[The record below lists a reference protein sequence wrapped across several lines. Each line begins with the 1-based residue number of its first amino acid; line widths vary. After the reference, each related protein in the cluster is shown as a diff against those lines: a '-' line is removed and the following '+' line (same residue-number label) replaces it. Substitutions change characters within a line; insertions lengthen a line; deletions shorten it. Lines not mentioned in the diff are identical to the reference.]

1 MLTAS
6 AVVTKDMKAAPA
18 RKPVIHIAVVDSD
31 PLRFIGLR
39 SLFDE
44 EPDLDLTSA
53 TLEELPKLP
62 NVDLALL
69 GNRGSGTASVF
80 DVMASLKAARPDLRI
95 IVTGTG
101 ADDESILKA
110 LAAGAKGYVDEGA
123 SPSEFVQA
131 IRIVNQGSVWA
142 PRRVMSI
149 FIDRVTSSPGK
160 IFPAGRVE
168 FTEREKEVLALLVA
182 GRSNR
187 EIGQALQI
195 EERTVKAHVA
205 KLMRKVG
212 VQNRIALSVHAIT
225 HSLVSGEEEPQ

>member
-1 MLTAS
+1 MI
-6 AVVTKDMKAAPA
+6 KNMKAAPA
-18 RKPVIHIAVVDSD
+18 KKPMIHIAVVDSD

-39 SLFDE
+39 SLFDDQ
-44 EPDLDLTSA
+44 PDLDLVSS
-53 TLEELPKLP
+53 TLDEVPRMQ
-62 NVDLALL
+62 NVDLILL
-69 GNRGSGTASVF
+69 GNRSSGSGSVF
-80 DVMASLKAARPDLRI
+80 DVMAGLKAARPDIRI
-95 IVTGTG
+95 IVSGNG
-101 ADDESILKA
+101 VDDETILKA
-110 LAAGAKGYVDEGA
+110 LAGGAKGYVDEA
-123 SPSEFVQA
+123 ATAAEFVQA
-131 IRIVNQGSVWA
+131 IRVVHQGSVWA

-160 IFPAGRVE
+160 IFPAGRVD
-168 FTEREKEVLALLVA
+168 FTEREKEVLELLVA

-225 HSLVSGEEEPQ
+225 HSLVTSAR

>member
-1 MLTAS
+1 
-6 AVVTKDMKAAPA
+6 MKAAPA
-18 RKPVIHIAVVDSD
+18 KKPMIHIAVVDSD

-39 SLFDE
+39 SLFDD
-44 EPDLDLTSA
+44 EPDLELSAA
-53 TLEELPKLP
+53 TLEELPRLQ
-62 NVDLALL
+62 NVDLVLL
-69 GNRGSGTASVF
+69 GNRSSGGNSVF
-80 DVMASLKAARPDLRI
+80 DVMASLKAVRPDVRI

-101 ADDESILKA
+101 ADDEAILRA
-110 LAAGAKGYVDEGA
+110 LAAGAKGYVDEAA

-131 IRIVNQGSVWA
+131 IRVVNQGSVWA

-160 IFPAGRVE
+160 IFPAGRVT
-168 FTEREKEVLALLVA
+168 FTDREKEVLELLVA

-225 HSLVSGEEEPQ
+225 HSLVNSGK

>member
-1 MLTAS
+1 
-6 AVVTKDMKAAPA
+6 MKASPA
-18 RKPVIHIAVVDSD
+18 KKPVIHIAVVDSD

-39 SLFDE
+39 SLFDD
-44 EPDLDLTSA
+44 EPDLQLSAA
-53 TLEELPKLP
+53 TLEELPRLQD
-62 NVDLALL
+62 VDLILL
-69 GNRGSGTASVF
+69 GNRSSGSGSVF
-80 DVMASLKAARPDLRI
+80 DVMASLKAVRPDLRI

-101 ADDESILKA
+101 ADDEAILKA
-110 LAAGAKGYVDEGA
+110 LAAGAKGYVEEAA
-123 SPSEFVQA
+123 SPAEFVQA
-131 IRIVNQGSVWA
+131 IRVVHQGSVWA

-160 IFPAGRVE
+160 IFPAGRVN
-168 FTEREKEVLALLVA
+168 FTDREKEVLELLVA

-225 HSLVSGEEEPQ
+225 HSLVGDGGNNEG

>member
-1 MLTAS
+1 
-6 AVVTKDMKAAPA
+6 VTKHMKAATA
-18 RKPVIHIAVVDSD
+18 KKPMIHIAVVDSD

-39 SLFDE
+39 SLFDD
-44 EPDLDLTSA
+44 EPDLELTSA
-53 TLEELPKLP
+53 TLEELPRLQE
-62 NVDLALL
+62 VDLVLL
-69 GNRGSGTASVF
+69 GNRGSGSGSVF

-101 ADDESILKA
+101 ADDEAILKA
-110 LAAGAKGYVDEGA
+110 LAAGAKGYVDEAA
-123 SPSEFVQA
+123 SPAEFVQA
-131 IRIVNQGSVWA
+131 IRVVNQGSVWA

-149 FIDRVTSSPGK
+149 FIDRVTSAPGK
-160 IFPAGRVE
+160 IFPAGRVN
-168 FTEREKEVLALLVA
+168 FTDREKEVLELLVA

-225 HSLVSGEEEPQ
+225 HSLVGGSDQDQQ